1 MKVKLKK
8 ISTIG
13 YEAVTESGH
22 TLKMDGS
29 LESGGENLGIRPMEM
44 VLLGLAGC
52 SGIDVAL
59 ILQKS
64 RQQVANCEIS
74 VEGTRADTVPAV
86 FTDIHLKFRVS
97 GDNLD
102 SKKIARAI
110 SLSME
115 KYCSVT
121 RMLEHAVKITHD
133 FEIEEP
139 ST

>member
-1 MKVKLKK
+1 MKIHLKK

-22 TLKMDGS
+22 SVKMDGS
-29 LESGGENLGIRPMEM
+29 LENGGENLGIRPMEM

-64 RQQVANCEIS
+64 RQQVTNCEIA
-74 VEGTRADTVPAV
+74 VEGNRADAVPAV
-86 FTDIHLKFRVS
+86 FTDIHLKFSVSGENLDPKRVS
-97 GDNLD
+97 
-102 SKKIARAI
+102 RAI

-121 RMLEHAVKITHD
+121 RMLEHTVKITHD
-133 FEIEEP
+133 YEIVSLP
-139 ST
+139 

>member
-1 MKVKLKK
+1 MKVQLKK
-8 ISTIG
+8 ISAIG

-29 LESGGENLGIRPMEM
+29 LDNGGENLGIRPMEM
-44 VLLGLAGC
+44 ILLGLAGC

-64 RQQVANCEIS
+64 RQQVTSCEIA
-74 VEGTRADTVPAV
+74 VEGNRADTVPAV
-86 FTDIHLKFRVS
+86 FTDIHLQFRIS

-102 SKKIARAI
+102 PKRIARAI

-121 RMLEHAVKITHD
+121 RMLEHTVKITHD
-133 FEIEEP
+133 FDIVE
-139 ST
+139 STT